1 MTYAAACLWNFH
13 CSGNNFS
20 DIDSLK
26 TLVSFTGTE
35 SESWFILISVA
46 IEAKAAGL
54 IHAMM
59 VALDAVK
66 ARDFDAISHALGELC
81 AYIQSAGVFLERL
94 YEKCEP
100 MVFYHSIRPFL
111 AGFKGMEDA
120 GLPRGVFYDEGE
132 GRGEWRQLRGGSN
145 GQSSLLQFFDVILGV
160 DHNTHGSMGKKSYH
174 DEARE
179 YMPGGHRRFL
189 AHAARFGSLHELAMS
204 APTSPAQ
211 QLMRESFIAAR
222 GMLHNFRSKHIK
234 IVTRYIILPSKQ
246 PWNGTRQILAEAT
259 SASGGNCQP
268 TGTGGTKLV
277 SFLKQARDDTCCM
290 GPGAVL
296 AHSHRRHITIP
307 PPTDQGYRL

>member
-13 CSGNNFS
+13 CSGDDFS
-20 DIDSLK
+20 NIDSLK

-59 VALDAVK
+59 GALDAVK
-66 ARDFDAISHALGELC
+66 TRDFDVISHALEDLC
-81 AYIQSAGVFLERL
+81 AYIQSAGIVLERL

-100 MVFYHSIRPFL
+100 MAFYHHIRPFL
-111 AGFKGMEDA
+111 AGAKGMEDA

-160 DHNTHGSMGKKSYH
+160 DHSTHGSTGKKSYH

-189 AHAARFGSLHELAMS
+189 AHAACLGSLYELAMRV
-204 APTSPAQ
+204 PMSPAQ
-211 QLMRESFIAAR
+211 RLMRESFIAAR
-222 GMLHNFRSKHIK
+222 EMLHNFRCKHIK

-246 PWNGTRQILAEAT
+246 PWNGTRHNLAEAT
-259 SASGGNCQP
+259 SASGGKGRP
-268 TGTGGTKLV
+268 TGTGGTRLV
-277 SFLKQARDDTCCM
+277 PFLKQARDDTILNSTRSSTSRFRQIDN
-290 GPGAVL
+290 ALLEV
-296 AHSHRRHITIP
+296 
-307 PPTDQGYRL
+307 